1 MLNMLEF
8 SGRWRGVSNF
18 HIFVIIDFRRTCRT
32 SDRSMTALSD
42 GFSDLPTLFA
52 GCEESLHTYHG
63 LNRLANLKIVF
74 LHVHYW
80 LAFGS
85 TVYAY

>member
-1 MLNMLEF
+1 
-8 SGRWRGVSNF
+8 
-18 HIFVIIDFRRTCRT
+18 
-32 SDRSMTALSD
+32 MTALSN

-80 LAFGS
+80 LAFGY